1 MKKITFFGLG
11 NMGLP
16 IALNLVRA
24 GYEVTS
30 CIHHDKA
37 GPRALEA
44 AGGKIA
50 ASREAALEG
59 AELVFSIVPND
70 LALKELFQNDAVY
83 ESMPANT
90 IIVDM
95 TSSSADAIIAVADR
109 YAKKGV
115 TVIDAPVSGGTRKA
129 ANGTMAI
136 MCGGDKAV
144 FDRIKPVLDVIAGSV
159 IHVGAVGDGKKI
171 KSLNNLLGAI
181 SKIALAESIKLIEH
195 AGVNPRT
202 FYEVVTKSSGNS
214 VPFER
219 DFFKYLARDYTP
231 TFTLALMTKDLR
243 LAMGLAEDLDLPLS
257 RMALQL
263 YEDAAE
269 FAQEDSGAVLKRL
282 DEKNPR

>member
-1 MKKITFFGLG
+1 MKKVTFFGLG

-16 IALNLVRA
+16 IALNLVKA
-24 GYEVTS
+24 GYEVTT
-30 CIHHDKA
+30 CIHHDAA

-50 ASREAALEG
+50 DTRAAALQG

-70 LALKELFQNDAVY
+70 QTLKELFLNDEVY
-83 ESMPANT
+83 ENMPENAV
-90 IIVDM
+90 IIDM
-95 TSSSADAIIAVADR
+95 TSSSADAILMVADA

-115 TVIDAPVSGGTRKA
+115 AVLDAPVSGGTKKA
-129 ANGTMAI
+129 ADGTMAI
-136 MCGGDKAV
+136 MCGGEKAV
-144 FDRIKPVLDVIAGSV
+144 FERVKPALDVIAGSV
-159 IHVGAVGDGKKI
+159 IHVGGVGDGKKI

-195 AGVNPRT
+195 AGVDPQT
-202 FYEVVTKSSGNS
+202 FYDVVTKSSGNS

-219 DFFKYLARDYTP
+219 DFFKYLARDYSP

-243 LAMGLAEDLDLPLS
+243 LALGLADEMDLPLS
-257 RMALQL
+257 RTALQV

-269 FAQEDSGAVLKRL
+269 YAEEDSGAVLKVL
-282 DEKNPR
+282 DRKNPR